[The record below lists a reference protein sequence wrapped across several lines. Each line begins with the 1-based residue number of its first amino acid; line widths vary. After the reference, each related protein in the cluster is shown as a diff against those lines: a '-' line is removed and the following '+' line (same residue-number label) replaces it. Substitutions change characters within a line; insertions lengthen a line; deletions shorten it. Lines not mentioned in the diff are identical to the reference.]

1 MCDLLP
7 YFFNE
12 GFMHDELI
20 LSESWIVVI
29 NSDTA
34 LLNAS
39 KIVCINEDLGCEETI
54 PTCARG
60 G

>member
-1 MCDLLP
+1 
-7 YFFNE
+7 
-12 GFMHDELI
+12 MHDELV

-39 KIVCINEDLGCEETI
+39 KIVCTNDDLGCEETI
-54 PTCARG
+54 TGCAREV
-60 G
+60 